1 MIRNGLKDPSACLEE
16 GRRRRRDLV
25 VRFAMLLAEWQS
37 MAVDVD
43 APSIVIASNGGIPA
57 PEALLLEPKL
67 RAVRRRL
74 LLDEC
79 TRDNT
84 CTCTGETDLTGNIE

>member
-1 MIRNGLKDPSACLEE
+1 
-16 GRRRRRDLV
+16 V
-25 VRFAMLLAEWQS
+25 
-37 MAVDVD
+37 AVDVD

-67 RAVRRRL
+67 RAGRRRL

-79 TRDNT
+79 TREISDHT
-84 CTCTGETDLTGNIE
+84 FGRDSTDLTGKIE